1 MVDLGQGTSHCLRS
15 PLTQFNKKIKMVI
28 IVILKPNLEVDS
40 GQSPGHRLGG
50 STLIELGQY
59 KDKSGYYNSFKT
71 RLRDR
76 LEISLGVNP
85 RK

>member
-15 PLTQFNKKIKMVI
+15 PLTQFNKKIKMII

-50 STLIELGQY
+50 STLIEPGQY
-59 KDKSGYYNSFKT
+59 NQVNIRIKVVIIIVLKFDSGID
-71 RLRDR
+71 LR
-76 LEISLGVNP
+76 
-85 RK
+85 